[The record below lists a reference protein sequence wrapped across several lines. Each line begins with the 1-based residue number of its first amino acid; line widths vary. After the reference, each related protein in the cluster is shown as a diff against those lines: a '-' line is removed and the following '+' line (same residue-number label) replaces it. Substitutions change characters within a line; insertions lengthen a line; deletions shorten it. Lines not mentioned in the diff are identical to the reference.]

1 MPCVDDSVPLQ
12 NVPGKPLHNL
22 SHYYIINKS
31 IFFDLNKTKQGITIL
46 KIKNLIMIIVILILS
61 ATSVQA
67 QDTLKVLFLGNSHTY
82 FNDMPQLFAN
92 LSESGGH
99 QVIID
104 SNTPG
109 GHTLEQHSNNA
120 TSLNKISLGIW
131 DYVVLQENSQYPVIN
146 YLRYNSM
153 YPAARELDSLIT
165 FFNGTTTIFMNW
177 GWRYGGQCEV
187 DGHQS
192 PLFEDYFHMQ
202 DSMTS
207 ACTEIAIELS
217 AVLALAGEAWRTAV
231 TWDPALV
238 LWDPDNYHPALN
250 GSYLTA
256 CVFYATFYNESPV
269 GIEYSGGLSDD
280 EALFLQ
286 QAAWETLTD
295 IDDKN
300 VQLPSSFELYQNY
313 PNPFNAQTTLSFSL
327 PKQQSAILKI
337 YDLLGR
343 EVETLVKEEKQ
354 AGHHSFFFDA
364 SGLSSGVYFYG
375 LRVGDMVK
383 TKRMV
388 LLR

>member
-1 MPCVDDSVPLQ
+1 MT
-12 NVPGKPLHNL
+12 
-22 SHYYIINKS
+22 IS
-31 IFFDLNKTKQGITIL
+31 ILTIT
-46 KIKNLIMIIVILILS
+46 S
-61 ATSVQA
+61 AWA

-99 QVIID
+99 PVIFD

-109 GHTLEQHSNNA
+109 GHTLEQHSNNP

-187 DGHQS
+187 NGHQS

-217 AVLALAGEAWRTAV
+217 AVLAPAGEAWRTAV
-231 TWDPALV
+231 TRDTTLV
-238 LWDPDNYHPALN
+238 LWNPDNYHPALN

-256 CVFYATFYNESPV
+256 CVFYATFYDESPV
-269 GIEYSGGLSDD
+269 GLEYSGGLSGD

-295 IDDKN
+295 IDDKY
-300 VQLPSSFELYQNY
+300 VQLPSSFKLYQNY
-313 PNPFNAQTTLSFSL
+313 PNPFNAQTTISFTL
-327 PKQQSAILKI
+327 PKQQSVTLKI

-343 EVETLVKEEKQ
+343 EVETLVNEERQ
-354 AGHHSFFFDA
+354 AGRHQIAWEAEDH
-364 SGLSSGVYFYG
+364 SSGVYFYKLKAG
-375 LRVGDMVK
+375 KFVESKKM
-383 TKRMV
+383 M
-388 LLR
+388 LLK